1 MVHAYI
7 YSFAISCGDAHMCIQ
22 YTPDTFLSLSLYAL
36 RTRLKSISTYP
47 RMLQYSTLCSHV
59 DINHVAD
66 ITHYLHSLDRTAV
79 INLGL
84 VLGLDYNR
92 LRPMMDTP
100 TFLQDMLTG
109 WLQRVDRVLM
119 TGVPTWWRLVEA
131 LRDPRVG
138 QNELAHEIEQN
149 NQQ

>member
-1 MVHAYI
+1 M
-7 YSFAISCGDAHMCIQ
+7 
-22 YTPDTFLSLSLYAL
+22 
-36 RTRLKSISTYP
+36 
-47 RMLQYSTLCSHV
+47 
-59 DINHVAD
+59 AD

-84 VLGLDYNR
+84 VLGLEYHR
-92 LRPMMDTP
+92 LRAMMDTP
-100 TFLQDMLTG
+100 TFLQDMLAG

-119 TGVPTWWRLVEA
+119 TGVPTWKRLVEA

-138 QNELAHEIEQN
+138 QNGLAHEIEQN